1 MSALITFKPKQV
13 TKRILVV
20 LPDRARE
27 VVINRYGL
35 GKSPN
40 KMTLEAIGN
49 KYGITRERVRQIENA
64 ALASIRK
71 SDIFSNEQP
80 TLNELSSVIDSLGG
94 IVTEDEL
101 MELVSRDASA
111 QNHMLLLLNLG
122 DEFNKQKE
130 GDEFKGYWYIDAD
143 LQNIV
148 SKGLQ
153 NVYKGLSY
161 DDLVSEQDLLSRF
174 LGEVKDL
181 NNKYRNDDNAR
192 RWLMISKMLGKN
204 PLGEWGVAESSNVRV
219 KGMRDYAYLAI
230 KKHGSPM
237 HFTEVSKA
245 IGDFFARKAHT
256 ATCHNELIK
265 DPRFVLV
272 GRGLYA
278 LREWGYSSG
287 VVKDVISE
295 ILKKNGPLTRE
306 DIISKVR
313 KERYIKDNT
322 IIVNLQN
329 RKFFKV
335 NKKGEYSLAK

>member
-1 MSALITFKPKQV
+1 MSAIITFKPKQV

-20 LPDRARE
+20 LPERARE
-27 VVINRYGL
+27 VVANRYGL

-71 SDIFSNEQP
+71 SDTFSNEEP
-80 TLNELSSVIDSLGG
+80 TLNELSSAIDSLGG
-94 IVTEDEL
+94 IVAEDEL
-101 MELVSRDASA
+101 LELISKDKGT
-111 QNHMLLLLNLG
+111 QNHTLLLLNLG
-122 DEFNKQKE
+122 DAFNKKKE
-130 GDEFKGYWYIDAD
+130 DSEFRSHWYVDAD
-143 LQNIV
+143 IEEYVN
-148 SKGLQ
+148 KGLK
-153 NVYKGLSY
+153 NIYKGLSY
-161 DDLVSEQDLLSRF
+161 DDLVSEQDLLKKF
-174 LGEVKDL
+174 LNEVKDL
-181 NNKYRNDDNAR
+181 NKKYRNEDNAK

-204 PLGEWGVAESSNVRV
+204 PLGEWGVAESSNVKV

-237 HFTEVSKA
+237 HFTEVAKA
-245 IGDFFARKAHT
+245 IGDFFSRKAHT

-278 LREWGYSSG
+278 LSEWGYSSG
-287 VVKDVISE
+287 VVKDVISD

-306 DIISKVR
+306 DIIDKVR

-329 RKFFKV
+329 RKYFKV